1 MNTFARRLASDIPL
15 MTAAHLAFITAPG
28 KRDTIQ
34 AAEHPMFSK
43 FKESMKPKME
53 MRDNVAIVPVQGAL
67 AYNPDA
73 DEMFYDGVEDSRNV
87 LGMVK
92 SAANSPEVKGILLR
106 MDTPGG
112 MLLGGPEIADAV
124 RSAAKSKPVVAHIG
138 GLGAS
143 LGYMIASQAREVIAN
158 PSAIVGSIGVI
169 ASVTDFTGYLSN
181 LGIKFEYFTNKDAK
195 YKAAGAIGTTLSE
208 DQRGNI
214 QSNVESAF
222 RLFKSTVLSSRPQVK
237 PEAMQGQTFRGS
249 EAKAMGLIDRTGDE
263 DFALSVL
270 RAQIPRQGNP

>member
-1 MNTFARRLASDIPL
+1 MNNFAKRLASDIPL

-43 FKESMKPKME
+43 FRESMRPKAE
-53 MRDNVAIVPVQGAL
+53 MRGNLAIVPVQGAL
-67 AYNPDA
+67 AYNPDV

-87 LGMVK
+87 LSMVK
-92 SAANSPEVKGILLR
+92 SAAADSSVEGILLR

-169 ASVTDFTGYLSN
+169 ASVTDWTGFLSN
-181 LGIKFEYFTNKDAK
+181 LGIKFEYFTNKEAK
-195 YKAAGAIGTTLSE
+195 YKAAGAIGTSLTD
-208 DQRGNI
+208 DQRANI
-214 QSNVESAF
+214 QGDIEKAF
-222 RLFKSTVLSSRPQVK
+222 SLFKSTVLSKRPQVK

-249 EAKAMGLIDRTGDE
+249 EAKAMGLIDRVGDE
-263 DFALSVL
+263 DFAMSVL
-270 RAQIPRQGNP
+270 RASIPKQGNP